1 MLKQAQPAS
10 RTDRFAASSPS
21 LRCRRKIESAA
32 LFQRDRELV
41 IIHEGQEYVLRI
53 TRNGK
58 LILTK

>member
-1 MLKQAQPAS
+1 MMKQAPSAH
-10 RTDRFAASSPS
+10 RTDRLAASSPPVH
-21 LRCRRKIESAA
+21 CRRKIESAT